1 MRETERGI
9 ETETQRVG
17 ERDIR
22 EERGRD
28 TDTEKKGLEKEG
40 QIHQSHSHRW
50 TKGQMDKEKH
60 TCKERERENERDSW
74 IIGEMLKV
82 WSSSSKTEIEL
93 YEVKQQES
101 GPPFLTERQT
111 SVRREAGS
119 TAVLLR
125 QRDSTVCKEMPTV
138 WPFTSE
144 RETSLY

>member
-1 MRETERGI
+1 MDKGTDGQRETHL
-9 ETETQRVG
+9 Q
-17 ERDIR
+17 
-22 EERGRD
+22 
-28 TDTEKKGLEKEG
+28 
-40 QIHQSHSHRW
+40 
-50 TKGQMDKEKH
+50 
-60 TCKERERENERDSW
+60 RERENERDSW
-74 IIGEMLKV
+74 LIGEMLKV
-82 WSSSSKTEIEL
+82 WSSSSKTEIAL

-144 RETSLY
+144 RETALY

>member
-1 MRETERGI
+1 
-9 ETETQRVG
+9 
-17 ERDIR
+17 
-22 EERGRD
+22 
-28 TDTEKKGLEKEG
+28 
-40 QIHQSHSHRW
+40 
-50 TKGQMDKEKH
+50 MDKEKH
-60 TCKERERENERDSW
+60 TCKERERETERDSW
-74 IIGEMLKV
+74 LIGEMLKV

-144 RETSLY
+144 REKALLEKCCSIGPPLLSESAPCERTLRMAS